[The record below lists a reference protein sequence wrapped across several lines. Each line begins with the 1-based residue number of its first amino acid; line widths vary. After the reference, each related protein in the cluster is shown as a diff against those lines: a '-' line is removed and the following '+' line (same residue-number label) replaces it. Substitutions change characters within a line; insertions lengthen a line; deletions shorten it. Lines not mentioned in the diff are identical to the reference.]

1 MHSVTLY
8 KTQFQ
13 MDQSLQLNPIYTE
26 YDRRESGGQSSNL
39 WHRKR
44 LSDQNTNKTDTKNN

>member
-1 MHSVTLY
+1 
-8 KTQFQ
+8 
-13 MDQSLQLNPIYTE
+13 MDQSPQLNPIYTG

-44 LSDQNTNKTDTKNN
+44 LSDQNTNKTDTKKQLINMTS